1 MFYEKFNYV
10 DPFAV
15 PTKAV
20 EKSPQLVIAL
30 KEQEL
35 GVQRMDKFTKI
46 TRTNEGLF
54 LMNTTDALSKVKEGD
69 LFYAGNKTYYF
80 AVANEGGTI
89 SMLQFPEAVLLEMDK
104 GMDVVEFTK
113 LYNEINKC

>member
-1 MFYEKFNYV
+1 M
-10 DPFAV
+10 
-15 PTKAV
+15 
-20 EKSPQLVIAL
+20 

-54 LMNTTDALSKVKEGD
+54 LMKTTDALSKVKEGD